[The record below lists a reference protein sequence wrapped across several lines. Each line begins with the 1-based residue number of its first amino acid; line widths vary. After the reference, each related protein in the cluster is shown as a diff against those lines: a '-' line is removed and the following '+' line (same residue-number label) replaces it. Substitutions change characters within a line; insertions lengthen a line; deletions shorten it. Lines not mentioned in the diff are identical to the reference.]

1 MFSASSPY
9 GPRVTTAPPTRI
21 VPEELSG
28 SPLDGA
34 VKALFELTWGKARK
48 AVETG
53 KISVD
58 GAVETDGLRRVRKGA
73 VLTMNERAPKPR
85 PAEIPESTIVH
96 VDAHVVV
103 VDKPAG
109 TSTVPY
115 DDTETGT
122 LDEKVRAYLSRVSR
136 GSGNVRPSLGV
147 VHRIDKETSGLVVFT
162 RTWLAKEALS
172 SQFRAHTTT
181 RRYFAIVHGEAHTKT
196 IVSHLVA
203 DRGDGVRGSVERR
216 RGGARGGKPGTEGQ
230 RSVTH
235 VEVVERLEGATLVAC
250 RLETGRTHQI
260 RVHLAEDGHPLVGEK
275 VYIRGYRGEEIPA
288 ERAMLHAA
296 LLGFVHPK
304 DEVPVVF
311 TRPWPTDF
319 ERTLRRL
326 GGKSR
331 FEDVIDA

>member
-1 MFSASSPY
+1 MFSTASPY
-9 GPRVTTAPPTRI
+9 GPPVTTAQPTRT

-147 VHRIDKETSGLVVFT
+147 V
-162 RTWLAKEALS
+162 
-172 SQFRAHTTT
+172 QFLTQAIPACAIAPCTAST
-181 RRYFAIVHGEAHTKT
+181 RRRAA
-196 IVSHLVA
+196 SSSSRA
-203 DRGDGVRGSVERR
+203 RGSPKRR
-216 RGGARGGKPGTEGQ
+216 
-230 RSVTH
+230 S
-235 VEVVERLEGATLVAC
+235 RLS
-250 RLETGRTHQI
+250 
-260 RVHLAEDGHPLVGEK
+260 
-275 VYIRGYRGEEIPA
+275 
-288 ERAMLHAA
+288 
-296 LLGFVHPK
+296 
-304 DEVPVVF
+304 
-311 TRPWPTDF
+311 F
-319 ERTLRRL
+319 ERTRPPAGTSRSCTAKPTRRR
-326 GGKSR
+326 S
-331 FEDVIDA
+331 